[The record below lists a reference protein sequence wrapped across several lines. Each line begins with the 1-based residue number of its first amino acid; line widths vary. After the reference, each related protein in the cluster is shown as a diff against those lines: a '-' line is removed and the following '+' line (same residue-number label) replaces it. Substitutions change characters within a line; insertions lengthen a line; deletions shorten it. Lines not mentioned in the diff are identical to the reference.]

1 MIGPV
6 MLQGINQVMP
16 ETSTIKAHEDVKPM
30 IDQAGMVQQGHK
42 DADAKQEMVV
52 KRENASLGEQ
62 KHDAK
67 EKGKNEYVNLRKT
80 KSSDEKKDGDVTLKT
95 PNKGGFDMKI

>member
-30 IDQAGMVQQGHK
+30 LDQAGMIQQGHK
-42 DADAKQEMVV
+42 EADAKQETVV
-52 KRENASLGEQ
+52 KRENASLEHE

-80 KSSDEKKDGDVTLKT
+80 KSSNEKKDGDVSLKT
-95 PNKGGFDMKI
+95 PNKGGFDVKI